1 MKSTAQTLNQD
12 TQRVALIAEDDPDQ
26 SDMLRE
32 TLQDEGYRVDA
43 AFSGDVAYQKLL
55 NHSYDLVI
63 LDIRMPGL
71 NGGTVLKALRLKKDK
86 TQLPVIVVSAFAT
99 ESDMQRYRAD
109 GANACL
115 SKPYEIDELLA
126 LIFNLNPKGSGS
138 TGVKRQPLRGPTG
151 D

>member
-1 MKSTAQTLNQD
+1 MLRTAQVLNQN

-26 SDMLRE
+26 SDMLRD
-32 TLQDEGYRVDA
+32 TLQDEGFVVET

-55 NHSYDLVI
+55 DHKYDLVI

-115 SKPYEIDELLA
+115 SKPYELVELLS
-126 LIFNLNPKGSGS
+126 LIIRLAPSGA
-138 TGVKRQPLRGPTG
+138 GQ
-151 D
+151 